1 MGEATFTIQMMSQ
14 WVKTLVP
21 QWGIEPWSLIIW
33 EGSEPLEHQDVITFT
48 PKRKHVLKLS
58 ENTSVLES
66 HIGYQMSQWVKTLV
80 S

>member
-1 MGEATFTIQMMSQ
+1 MMSQ

-58 ENTSVLES
+58 EKYFCPGVPHWLSNVHSGLK
-66 HIGYQMSQWVKTLV
+66 H
-80 S
+80 